1 MGLKEIA
8 KEAGVSVMTVS
19 NVINK
24 NYSKVSKDTVKWVNE
39 IIQKHNY
46 VPNLSARSLSA
57 KKSAIITI
65 LVPIRTATPTNIFD
79 DPYINQMIGNIELN
93 LSKLGYFTMLKSYS
107 TTDEVLSL
115 FHNWNISGAIMFY
128 PIFDTE
134 KMRLVADS
142 NIPIVVIDR
151 YYNTLDLLTVDLDDF
166 RGGYL
171 SAKYLLQNGHRRIGF
186 ACPYITPSL
195 VVKNRF
201 RGFHTAL
208 TQASIVFNPK
218 YFFNSNGSYETG
230 ISIGKKISTLKNQPT
245 AISTTLDRLAIGLV
259 EGLRLS
265 GLSVPEDI
273 SVIGFDNW
281 PVLEYVQPKL
291 TTIAQDFIKK
301 SDCITDLLIKKIN
314 NEVIENTHITLGV
327 ELIERNSVN
336 RTKNCNLLIKNKL
349 C

>member
-1 MGLKEIA
+1 MRLKEIA
-8 KEAGVSVMTVS
+8 TEAGVSVMTVS
-19 NVINK
+19 NVINQ
-24 NYSKVSKDTVKWVNE
+24 NYTKVSKDTVKRVNA
-39 IIQKHNY
+39 IIKKYNY

-57 KKSAIITI
+57 KKSNIITI
-65 LVPIRTATPTNIFD
+65 LVPISATKPTNIFE
-79 DPYINQMIGNIELN
+79 DPYIQQMIGNIEFN
-93 LSKLGYFTMLKSYS
+93 LSKRGYFLMLKSYS
-107 TTDEVLSL
+107 TTEEVLSL

-128 PIFDTE
+128 PSF
-134 KMRLVADS
+134 
-142 NIPIVVIDR
+142 NIEEMALIANSTSPIVVIDK
-151 YYNTLDLLTVDLDDF
+151 YYDTLDLLTVDLDDF

-171 SAKYLLQNGHRRIGF
+171 SAKYLLQSGHTRIGF
-186 ACPYITPSL
+186 ACPYTEPSL

-201 RGFHTAL
+201 RGFHAAL
-208 TQASIVFNPK
+208 KQASIAFDPK
-218 YFFNSNGSYETG
+218 LFFNSTGFYESG
-230 ISIGKKISTLKNQPT
+230 ISIGKKISTMKNPPT

-291 TTIAQDFIKK
+291 TTIAQDFMKK

-314 NEVIENTHITLGV
+314 NETIENSHITLGV

-336 RTKNCNLLIKNKL
+336 RVKKCEQLRKH